1 VLGLIVRQGLVAA
14 GIGVAIGLGL
24 VLAGTRVLRSLLVGV
39 SATDP
44 WTFLVAAVTLTAVAL
59 VASSIP
65 AHRASVLNPLVALR
79 RE

>member
-1 VLGLIVRQGLVAA
+1 VV
-14 GIGVAIGLGL
+14 GVSIGLGL
-24 VLAGTRVLRSLLVGV
+24 ALVGTRVLRSLLVGV

-44 WTFLVAAVTLTAVAL
+44 LTFLVAAVALTAVAV

-65 AHRASVLNPLVALR
+65 GHRASALSPLVALR